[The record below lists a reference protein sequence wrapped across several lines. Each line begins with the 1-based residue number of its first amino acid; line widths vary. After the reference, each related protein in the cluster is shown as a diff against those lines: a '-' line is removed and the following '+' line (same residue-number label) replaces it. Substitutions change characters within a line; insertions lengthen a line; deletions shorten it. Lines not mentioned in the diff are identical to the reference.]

1 MCLFKSQENPPKSW
15 SQTKKE
21 QRKKHLVC
29 CWLLHSTVNSS
40 CPVDRIVNSNS
51 VRCTGQWIVTYP
63 VHRTVHSNSVR
74 CTGQWIVTYP
84 VHRSVNSI
92 LSGAPTAS
100 SSRERNCQSDPLLFT
115 VRCATEQSG
124 APATREGW
132 EHPNEAPTAPRPF
145 GAIKGTPR
153 RLKQHNKCSQQ
164 VHTSF
169 GSILSL
175 PLLCISLVCVEA
187 KL

>member
-1 MCLFKSQENPPKSW
+1 
-15 SQTKKE
+15 
-21 QRKKHLVC
+21 
-29 CWLLHSTVNSS
+29 VNSDLS
-40 CPVDRIVNSNS
+40 GAHAVNSN
-51 VRCTGQWIVTYP
+51 
-63 VHRTVHSNSVR
+63 
-74 CTGQWIVTYP
+74 
-84 VHRSVNSI
+84 

-100 SSRERNCQSDPLLFT
+100 CSREGNFQSDPLLFI
-115 VRCATEQSG
+115 VRCAIGQSG

-132 EHPNEAPTAPRPF
+132 ELPNEAPTAPRPF
-145 GAIKGTPR
+145 GVIKGTPR
-153 RLKQHNKCSQQ
+153 RLKHVHKGSQQ

>member
-1 MCLFKSQENPPKSW
+1 MA
-15 SQTKKE
+15 
-21 QRKKHLVC
+21 
-29 CWLLHSTVNSS
+29 
-40 CPVDRIVNSNS
+40 VNSNMF
-51 VRCTGQWIVTYP
+51 
-63 VHRTVHSNSVR
+63 
-74 CTGQWIVTYP
+74 
-84 VHRSVNSI
+84 
-92 LSGAPTAS
+92 GAPTAS
-100 SSRERNCQSDPLLFT
+100 SYREGNCQSDPLLST
-115 VRCATEQSG
+115 VWSTTEQSG

-132 EHPNEAPTAPRPF
+132 ELPNEAPTAPRPF

-153 RLKQHNKCSQQ
+153 RLKQEHKSSQQ

>member
-1 MCLFKSQENPPKSW
+1 
-15 SQTKKE
+15 
-21 QRKKHLVC
+21 
-29 CWLLHSTVNSS
+29 
-40 CPVDRIVNSNS
+40 
-51 VRCTGQWIVTYP
+51 VTCP
-63 VHRTVHSNSVR
+63 VHRTVNSN
-74 CTGQWIVTYP
+74 
-84 VHRSVNSI
+84 

-100 SSRERNCQSDPLLFT
+100 CSREGNCQLDPLLFT
-115 VRCATEQSG
+115 VRCATGQSG

-132 EHPNEAPTAPRPF
+132 ERPNEAPTAPRPF

-153 RLKQHNKCSQQ
+153 HLKQVHKCSQQ

-175 PLLCISLVCVEA
+175 SLLCISLVFVEA

>member
-15 SQTKKE
+15 SQTEKE
-21 QRKKHLVC
+21 RRKNHLVC
-29 CWLLHSTVNSS
+29 CWLVHRTVNSS
-40 CPVDRIVNSNS
+40 CPVHRTVNSS
-51 VRCTGQWIVTYP
+51 CP
-63 VHRTVHSNSVR
+63 VHRTVNSN
-74 CTGQWIVTYP
+74 
-84 VHRSVNSI
+84 

-100 SSRERNCQSDPLLFT
+100 CSREGNCQSDPLLFT
-115 VRCATEQSG
+115 IRCATGQSG

-132 EHPNEAPTAPRPF
+132 ELPNEAPTAPRPF
-145 GAIKGTPR
+145 EAIKGTPR
-153 RLKQHNKCSQQ
+153 RLKQVYKSSQQ